1 MASFVHSVQHNGTD
15 LKYCKQVS
23 QTETTYLFFPATSW
37 KCHSSKFQNCLLC
50 LSSLRRSRDV
60 TTNIYDFN
68 ILNSVFYLFVLFIYL
83 SYIFILYICLFILI
97 YLFIIFRLPPSAIA
111 IRQPPSASAF
121 HFLILQTP
129 VLQSK
134 SRLSNLW
141 NKCVIWIKSESTC
154 RYIKS
159 KAMQTKKKH

>member
-1 MASFVHSVQHNGTD
+1 MACFVHSVQHNGTD

-23 QTETTYLFFPATSW
+23 QTETTDLFFLATSW
-37 KCHSSKFQNCLLC
+37 KWHSSKLQNCLLC

-97 YLFIIFRLPPSAIA
+97 YLFIIFRLPPSAF
-111 IRQPPSASAF
+111 RLPPSPSASRRPHPPSISSF
-121 HFLILQTP
+121 YRHPFCSLSQDYQTYEIN
-129 VLQSK
+129 VL
-134 SRLSNLW
+134 
-141 NKCVIWIKSESTC
+141 
-154 RYIKS
+154 YG
-159 KAMQTKKKH
+159 